1 MTTMK
6 SIQINLC
13 VTEPLQQ
20 ALQAAASELCSP
32 SDYARRALV
41 MVLRAEGYHIP
52 AATHGDDADG
62 RGIA

>member
-1 MTTMK
+1 M
-6 SIQINLC
+6 S

-41 MVLRAEGYHIP
+41 MPLRADDYHIP
-52 AATHGDDADG
+52 PATHGDDADG